1 MSRAVSATL
10 LVLLLAAC
18 EEGEVRPED
27 TDGTGPITCED
38 AIEDVSLT
46 FDGVVRRANGDVAV
60 GATVTLQDVVARP
73 VLDFGTA
80 TTDNAG
86 RYTLVATG
94 ITWWPDCSALFT
106 DYELIATLD
115 NAEGTRDVNFQIFT
129 ALENDAQRVDLM
141 ERPVTLDR

>member
-1 MSRAVSATL
+1 MSRALFPAL
-10 LVLLLAAC
+10 LVLMLAGC

-27 TDGTGPITCED
+27 TDGTGPITCADALED
-38 AIEDVSLT
+38 IALT
-46 FDGVVRRANGDVAV
+46 FDGVVRRPNGDVVV
-60 GATVTLQDVVARP
+60 GATVTLQDVAARP

-80 TTDNAG
+80 TTDNEG

-106 DYELIATLD
+106 DYELLATLD
-115 NAEGTRDVNFQIFT
+115 NAVGNRDVNFQIFT
-129 ALENDAQRVDLM
+129 ALEDDTQRVDLM